1 MENTATLSSKY
12 QITIPSAVRKL
23 VGLRAGDRLVYGVRN
38 NEIYLKKSQSIDEVS
53 DRINSYIKPGIPLLE
68 NASEFYQT
76 RRPRI

>member
-38 NEIYLKKSQSIDEVS
+38 NQIYIKKPEPLEDIS
-53 DRINSYIKPGIPLLE
+53 DRISSYIKPGTPPLE